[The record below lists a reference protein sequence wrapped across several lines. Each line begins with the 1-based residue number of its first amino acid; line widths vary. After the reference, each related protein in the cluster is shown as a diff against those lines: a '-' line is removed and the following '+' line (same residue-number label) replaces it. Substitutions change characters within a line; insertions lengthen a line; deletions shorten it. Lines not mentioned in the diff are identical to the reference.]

1 MCGIAGAVAALP
13 KTEISD
19 QVWQM
24 VHSLAHRGPD
34 GSGVFA
40 PTHIAMSKKDIESAS
55 IAVADYFNVN
65 HDAVDFMSR
74 FLNGDSE

>member
-40 PTHIAMSKKDIESAS
+40 RDRVAIGNSRLAIIDIEQ
-55 IAVADYFNVN
+55 
-65 HDAVDFMSR
+65 
-74 FLNGDSE
+74 GDQPKIS